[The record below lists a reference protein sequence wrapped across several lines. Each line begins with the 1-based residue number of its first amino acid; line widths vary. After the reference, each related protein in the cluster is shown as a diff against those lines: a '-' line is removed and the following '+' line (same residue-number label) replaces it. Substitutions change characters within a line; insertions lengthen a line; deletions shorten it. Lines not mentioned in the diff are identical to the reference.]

1 MQPILSASL
10 TKTSVSQR
18 FPRKVLF
25 GPYNEG
31 GLGIDLL
38 YISQGAMHLEKFQTH
53 YGTSSMTGTL
63 LWVSMETAILEV
75 GVGWNLFQLTMKCTA
90 IFLQTAGSSTYGIL
104 CKTIISSW

>member
-1 MQPILSASL
+1 MPVHATILKSIEYPLPALTLSEKDCKKIMQPILSASL

-63 LWVSMETAILEV
+63 LWVSMEIAILEV
-75 GVGWNLFQLTMKCTA
+75 GVG
-90 IFLQTAGSSTYGIL
+90 
-104 CKTIISSW
+104 